1 MERGQ
6 SSVEKYEK
14 FTWKIENFSR
24 FNIREEVYSEPFVLG
39 GYPWMISLF
48 PRGDGIDDHLSI
60 YLEAVQMQ
68 TNYANMSNGWSRDV
82 KFKLVVFNQLD
93 SYMNITLTDGD
104 LFFPSLQNARS
115 NDKFNSSATSL
126 GYKSCITLDEL
137 YDPNNGFIVNDS
149 CIVGAEV
156 FVCESTPDE
165 PVIQAANLCSTSP
178 TGYIK
183 VEVPMPNPE
192 VEGSKEDSTK
202 DADAELVSAALG
214 RVLYFLKTRKVKDMN
229 EQACK
234 ELQVLWD
241 ELKKFQFDL
250 TWLEPHV
257 QSALGMKSFVEKSL
271 HVEKLKEDMVVLK
284 EKLSSAEV
292 NLDGEIDLLKEKG
305 FKEIGLDSELGCGS
319 WRP

>member
-39 GYPWMISLF
+39 GYPCLF
-48 PRGDGIDDHLSI
+48 PRGDGIDDHLPI

-93 SYMNITLTDGD
+93 SYMNITLTG
-104 LFFPSLQNARS
+104 S

-137 YDPNNGFIVNDS
+137 YDPNNGFIENDS

-156 FVCESTPDE
+156 FVCESTTDE